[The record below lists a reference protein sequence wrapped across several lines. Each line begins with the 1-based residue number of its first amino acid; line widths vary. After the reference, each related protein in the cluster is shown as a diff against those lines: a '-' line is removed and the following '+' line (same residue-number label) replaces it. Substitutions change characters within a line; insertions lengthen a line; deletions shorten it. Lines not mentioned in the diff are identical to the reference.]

1 MKKKY
6 ATFSVNCTYTIPIEV
21 AEHAT
26 EEETE
31 KAAWDALNR
40 TIVDVSDLDSDDWEL
55 LQIDG

>member
-26 EEETE
+26 EAAIEE
-31 KAAWDALNR
+31 AAWDALNR
-40 TIVDVSDLDSDDWEL
+40 TTVDVGDFDNADWEL
-55 LQIDG
+55 LQIDD